1 MFGAFKFVREALAH
15 DITPI
20 VGCEFFVAEERLK
33 LKFTKDNPDKRFNQV
48 LLAKN
53 KDGYQNLAKLTSI
66 GYTEGLYGLYPRI
79 DKELIEQYAQNVIAL
94 SGGLAGEIPN
104 LILNVGEHQ
113 AEDALKWWI
122 HVFGDDFY
130 IELMRHGLEENNR
143 VNEVLLRFAEK
154 YDVSAVLGAHIEA
167 TNRAG
172 EYYAVGTV
180 YQPAEAPL
188 PMDSDVLAIINA
200 ELQQSSKANQIE
212 LPRLKIIPMN
222 LMQRKLSD
230 FGRWLSQ

>member
-1 MFGAFKFVREALAH
+1 MYVLVGEELALLFDTGATEDTEVFPLYQTVRLLVGNKNLLVVHSHGHLDHRSADIQFQGAAGVKLVGIQKTAL
-15 DITPI
+15 
-20 VGCEFFVAEERLK
+20 
-33 LKFTKDNPDKRFNQV
+33 
-48 LLAKN
+48 
-53 KDGYQNLAKLTSI
+53 
-66 GYTEGLYGLYPRI
+66 I
-79 DKELIEQYAQNVIAL
+79 DAL
-94 SGGLAGEIPN
+94 SISQWPEGQGSIDLGGRELVVIPSPGHQEEAISIYDPQTQWLLTGDTVYPGLIYVKNWNNYQDSIARLAT
-104 LILNVGEHQ
+104 
-113 AEDALKWWI
+113 
-122 HVFGDDFY
+122 
-130 IELMRHGLEENNR
+130 
-143 VNEVLLRFAEK
+143 FAEQ

-188 PMDSDVLAIINA
+188 PMDPDVLAIINA